1 MLYGDFADEISVQ
14 LARHFSEAGDVE
26 KAIEYFFKAGDKAV
40 KVSANQEAINRNK
53 QELSLQLALTLP
65 LQATQGF
72 ASAELGQA
80 VTRAQELCH
89 EFGETPEV
97 FMALTQ
103 IATFYSTRPE
113 YRKSLEF
120 EDQITKLAEKLG
132 DPMLKAIAHYN
143 MAWTK
148 LNLGELTQSL
158 EHTKQLSTLY
168 DPEKHGYL
176 AYVFGYD
183 LGIISLAFGA
193 WALWLLG
200 YPDQAEEQMNTAIA
214 HARRIDHP
222 HTMTFALV
230 GGIAMQWFLRNREGI
245 DKYTDELVP
254 ISYDNGFIFWIG
266 HALIYLGERKTLE
279 GQVKEGIA
287 QMKEGVATLHATGS
301 KTCLTR
307 LLARMATA
315 CKEIGEIEEA
325 LKMVEEALELKCK
338 FEELYMEAELLRLK
352 GELLQLQGK
361 NEHDA
366 EDYFRKAIDIAKG
379 QKTKSLELRAVVSLS
394 RLLKKQDKK
403 EEAIELLEETYNW
416 FTEGFD
422 TKDLKEAKALL
433 EEI

>member
-1 MLYGDFADEISVQ
+1 
-14 LARHFSEAGDVE
+14 
-26 KAIEYFFKAGDKAV
+26 
-40 KVSANQEAINRNK
+40 
-53 QELSLQLALTLP
+53 
-65 LQATQGF
+65 
-72 ASAELGQA
+72 
-80 VTRAQELCH
+80 
-89 EFGETPEV
+89 
-97 FMALTQ
+97 MALTQ